1 VANEY
6 LTLQEFKDLR
16 RIEDTLTDGI
26 LQTRLTRA
34 SRAIDDATG
43 RRFYLEPV
51 ASAREFQG
59 IGGGV
64 SVDDIGTLA
73 DLELSIDGAAI
84 TDYAVHPRNALAKKW
99 PIDWLT
105 HVRFSGAVTVAVTA
119 RWGWPEVP
127 EPIKEATFLL
137 ANRRLFRRDSPE
149 GVAGVSNDGPVR
161 ITSSD
166 PDIRALLELYVLD
179 GFGW

>member
-1 VANEY
+1 MANEY

-16 RIEDTLTDGI
+16 RIEDTLTDNL

-34 SRAIDDATG
+34 SRAIDDACG
-43 RRFYLEPV
+43 RRFWLDSV
-51 ASAREFQG
+51 ASARVFRG
-59 IGGGV
+59 IGGGI
-64 SVDDIGTLA
+64 SVDDIGSLA
-73 DLELSIDGAAI
+73 DLAVSIDGEAL
-84 TDYAVHPRNALAKKW
+84 TEYETHPRNALAKRW
-99 PIDWLT
+99 PLDWLT
-105 HVRFSGAVTVAVTA
+105 HAAFLGSATVTVTA

-127 EPIKEATFLL
+127 EPVKEATFLL

-149 GVAGVSNDGPVR
+149 GVAGISTDGPVR

-166 PDIRALLELYVLD
+166 PDITKLLEPYVLD

>member
-1 VANEY
+1 MANEY

-43 RRFYLEPV
+43 RRFYLDV
-51 ASAREFQG
+51 TATSRTYVG
-59 IGGGV
+59 IGGGI
-64 SVDDIGTLA
+64 SVDDIDTA
-73 DLELSIDGAAI
+73 DGLTVLVDSEAV
-84 TDYAVHPRNALAKKW
+84 TDYEVHPRNAIAKKL
-99 PIDWLT
+99 PIDWIT
-105 HVRFSGAVTVAVTA
+105 HPQFLGSARVNVTA

-166 PDIRALLELYVLD
+166 PDIRALLEPYLLD